1 MPKKH
6 PRLAFWSTVV
16 TAALGAAIAVY
27 HLIVVALTV
36 ADPDYAP
43 MLGGF
48 TGGIYLVFD
57 YFAMSLPVCILLF
70 AALLLNLLW
79 SHALSRSWNCT
90 ALVAC
95 AVFLLCGIAILINNT
110 GALAISLNLAVR
122 AIAESVT
129 AVALVH
135 SLTRKDNRKSNF
147 GETEH

>member
-6 PRLAFWSTVV
+6 PRLAFWLTVIP
-16 TAALGAAIAVY
+16 AALGSALALY

-36 ADPDYAP
+36 ADPAYAP

-57 YFAMSLPVCILLF
+57 YFAMSMPICILLF

-90 ALVAC
+90 ALAAC
-95 AVFLLCGIAILINNT
+95 AVFLIFGIVIIINNT
-110 GALAISLNLAVR
+110 NALAISLNLAAR
-122 AIAESVT
+122 AIAEAVT

-135 SLTRKDNRKSNF
+135 SLTRKYNRKSNF